1 MASKRD
7 YYEVL
12 GVARDASDAQIA
24 SAYRKLAV
32 KYHPD
37 ANPGDAEVVA
47 KFKEAAEAYEI
58 LSDGEKRA
66 RYDRFGH
73 QGVEQFGQQ
82 FQDVNDI
89 FEAFGDIFS
98 EMFGGGSVRRGGR
111 RVRRGADVRIDV
123 SLVLEEAARGVTKTV
138 EFNRSKACETCKGSG
153 SKPGSQRAVCR
164 KCNGHG
170 QVVQSAGILRVQ
182 TTCPACQGAGSII
195 TDPCDGCRG
204 RGFVQERAKLD
215 VTIPAGVDDGM
226 RVRLAGYGE
235 PSPDGGPPGDAYCFV
250 AVKRHKIFQREG
262 THLILQMPITYS
274 QAALGATIEVP
285 TLAGPHNLVLPPGS
299 QSGEVFRI
307 RGRGMPDVRGG
318 QPGDLHVQ
326 TYIEVPKR
334 LTPSQERLLR
344 ELAEVEQTE
353 VSPHRKSFL
362 ERIRDYFAP
371 AATEADPKQ
380 KEERA

>member
-1 MASKRD
+1 MPTMAKRD

-12 GVARDASDAQIA
+12 GVKREASDKEIA
-24 SAYRKLAV
+24 VAYRKLAV

-37 ANPGDAEVVA
+37 ANPGDAEAVL
-47 KFKEAAEAYEI
+47 KFKEAAEAYEV
-58 LSDGEKRA
+58 LSDGDKRA

-82 FQDVNDI
+82 FGDVNDI

-98 EMFGGGSVRRGGR
+98 EMFGGAQRRGGR
-111 RVRRGADVRIDV
+111 RVRKGADVRCDV
-123 SLVLEEAARGVTKTV
+123 SLTLEEAATGVTRSVDLT
-138 EFNRSKACETCKGSG
+138 RSKACETCHGSG
-153 SKPGSQRAVCR
+153 SKPGSQRAQCR
-164 KCNGHG
+164 RCGGHG

-182 TTCPACQGAGSII
+182 TTCPTCQGAGSII

-204 RGFVQERAKLD
+204 RGYVQERTKLD
-215 VTIPAGVDDGM
+215 VNIPAGIDDGM

-250 AVKRHKIFQREG
+250 AVKKHKLFQRDG

-299 QSGEVFRI
+299 QSGEVFRV

-318 QPGDLHVQ
+318 ASGDLHVQ

-334 LTPSQERLLR
+334 LTSSQERLLR
-344 ELAEVEQTE
+344 ELAEVERTE

-371 AATEADPKQ
+371 SDTETPA
-380 KEERA
+380 KE

>member
-1 MASKRD
+1 MAKRD

-12 GVARDASDAQIA
+12 GVKRDASDKEIA

-47 KFKEAAEAYEI
+47 KFKEAAEAYEV

-73 QGVEQFGQQ
+73 QGVEQFGPQ

-98 EMFGGGSVRRGGR
+98 EMFGGGGARRGGR

-138 EFNRSKACETCKGSG
+138 EFNRSKPCETCKGSG
-153 SKPGSQRAVCR
+153 SKPGSQRATCR

-170 QVVQSAGILRVQ
+170 QIVQSAGILRVQ
-182 TTCPACQGAGSII
+182 TTCPACQGAGSVI
-195 TDPCDGCRG
+195 TDPCEGCRG
-204 RGFVQERAKLD
+204 RGYVQERAKLD

-226 RVRLAGYGE
+226 RVRLQGYGE

-344 ELAEVEQTE
+344 ELAEVERTE

-371 AATEADPKQ
+371 AATDVDPKL
-380 KEERA
+380 KDERA